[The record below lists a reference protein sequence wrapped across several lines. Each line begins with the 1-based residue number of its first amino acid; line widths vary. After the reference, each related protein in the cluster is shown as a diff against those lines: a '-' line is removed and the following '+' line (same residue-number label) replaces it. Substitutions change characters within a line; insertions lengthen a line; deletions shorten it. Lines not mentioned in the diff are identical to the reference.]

1 MNLERLSSV
10 VDAMR
15 YQCRLRE
22 LASFGPDGSGTRA
35 ARIAQTLASLAA
47 GRYVLGL
54 GPNCSALIRLGRL
67 PIRLGRHAG
76 PLEESRDEVIDYSID
91 DASVVGPREV
101 SRVHCV
107 LSTEGC
113 PADEVEL
120 SDDGST
126 TGTWLLPEGDRLEP
140 DSPRRLRHGDL
151 FSLGPSGTNLFLV
164 LVIPGGPA

>member
-1 MNLERLSSV
+1 MNVERLSSV

-22 LASFGPDGSGTRA
+22 LAFFGPDASPTRA
-35 ARIAQTLASLAA
+35 ARIAQTLARLAA

-54 GPNCSALIRLGRL
+54 GPNCSALIRLGRH

-76 PLEESRDEVIDYSID
+76 PLEDSREEVIDFSVD

-107 LSTEGC
+107 LSIDGC
-113 PADEVEL
+113 PEAEVDL

-126 TGTWLLPEGDRLEP
+126 TGTWILPEGDRVEP
-140 DSPRRLRHGDL
+140 GSRRRLRHGDL